1 MPWQDET
8 IPMLRILI
16 NDMSFSPAYSDER
29 LEQTL
34 VVAAKLVEQE
44 FDFNTDY
51 TITIEDPSISPDPVD
66 EDDRSF
72 VNMMVLK
79 AACLADQ
86 STYRNKAVMEGVK
99 AALGP
104 ASLTVAGNL
113 AGFKTLLEKGPCA
126 SFEEMKDVLIWGNT
140 NVVRAVLSPFAGN
153 LFRGPETNIQ
163 SMYYR

>member
-1 MPWQDET
+1 MPWRDET
-8 IPMLRILI
+8 IPMLRVII

-29 LEQTL
+29 LEQIL
-34 VVAAKLVEQE
+34 IVAAKLIDQE
-44 FDFNTDY
+44 FDFDTDY
-51 TITIEDPSISPDPVD
+51 TISIEDPSISPDPID
-66 EDDRSF
+66 EDDRVF

-86 STYRNKAVMEGVK
+86 STYRTKANVEGIK

-126 SFEEMKDVLIWGNT
+126 SYTEMKDSLIWGNI
-140 NVVRAVLSPFAGN
+140 NIVRAVLSPFAGN
-153 LFRGPETNIQ
+153 LFRGPETRDYNN
-163 SMYYR
+163 R